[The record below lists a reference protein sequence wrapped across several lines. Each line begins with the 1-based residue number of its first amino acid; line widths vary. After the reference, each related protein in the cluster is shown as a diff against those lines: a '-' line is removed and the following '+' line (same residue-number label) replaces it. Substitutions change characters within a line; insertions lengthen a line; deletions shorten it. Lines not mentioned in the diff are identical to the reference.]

1 MSLSGNSKFK
11 HVKRKRVV
19 KRLTNTNLNAFG
31 DDPQHNFGV
40 EGGKFEVVEA
50 AARVQ

>member
-1 MSLSGNSKFK
+1 MFLSGNSKFK

-19 KRLTNTNLNAFG
+19 KRITNTNLNAFG

-40 EGGKFEVVEA
+40 EGGEIQIVEA
-50 AARVQ
+50 AARV